1 MTYAEQL
8 KSPKW
13 QKKRLEILERD
24 KFTCLACGDTEK
36 QLHVHHGIYIKNKMA
51 WEYDNVTLHTLCC
64 VCHEEAG
71 FWIDEL
77 KTQISYAIPKGN
89 IFNMASKLLNCQRVL
104 SELDIKI
111 IDTVLD
117 NAMYKKDYRKLLK
130 NNEQDN

>member
-51 WEYDNVTLHTLCC
+51 WEYENITLHTLCNS
-64 VCHEEAG
+64 CH
-71 FWIDEL
+71 IDAEHNLNEL
-77 KTQISYAIPKGN
+77 KTQISYTVPKFSTLN
-89 IFNMASKLLNCQRVL
+89 LLSRIANYSRIL
-104 SELDIKI
+104 SPLDIEI
-111 IDTVLD
+111 IHNILE
-117 NAMYKKDYRKLLK
+117 NAFQKKSYRKFLK
-130 NNEQDN
+130 DNEQDN